1 MSLNISD
8 PNKFLSNASKTYHLN
23 VESMVKTFRSVFH
36 NRKKAK
42 CLFISSSEVYSLND
56 NSKPHHEDDSLNM
69 NNDIG
74 KVKQLFILG
83 IDCTKFGPTAR
94 YIMLAASLFLFT
106 CGYGYYQEWV
116 VYSWFKRKLGLFT
129 TMFYFIGTAIC
140 ALVEKF
146 ITTYYE
152 FPGNFTTNLRE
163 SKKFLQI
170 TVGVSTQY
178 DEEVM
183 VNVESHQLALRG
195 IILGV
200 MSEYS
205 EQDVAGREGKQG
217 LADSIKDAL
226 NIFLE
231 DKEGFG
237 GVEGIH
243 FTSFVLQ

>member
-1 MSLNISD
+1 MAENNEENKKGGIVKIAIFAGAGLLLLGIGLGIGALIFGGGSEPD
-8 PNKFLSNASKTYHLN
+8 PSAEVSEILEGKNPEKEKKDETSEEGNTEEEGDIEMECVENADGEEECVPKKKVKKVNVEEKFL
-23 VESMVKTFRSVFH
+23 
-36 NRKKAK
+36 
-42 CLFISSSEVYSLND
+42 
-56 NSKPHHEDDSLNM
+56 
-69 NNDIG
+69 
-74 KVKQLFILG
+74 
-83 IDCTKFGPTAR
+83 
-94 YIMLAASLFLFT
+94 
-106 CGYGYYQEWV
+106 
-116 VYSWFKRKLGLFT
+116 
-129 TMFYFIGTAIC
+129 
-140 ALVEKF
+140 
-146 ITTYYE
+146 TTYYE

-205 EQDVAGREGKQG
+205 EQDIAGREGKQM
-217 LADSIKDAL
+217 LADAIKDAL

>member
-1 MSLNISD
+1 MADNKEENKKGGIVKIAIFAAAGLVLLGIGLGIGALIFGGGSD
-8 PNKFLSNASKTYHLN
+8 PDPSAEVSEILEGKNPEKEKEEEKSEDNSAEEESEVEMECVENADGEEECVPKKKVKKVNVEEKFL
-23 VESMVKTFRSVFH
+23 
-36 NRKKAK
+36 
-42 CLFISSSEVYSLND
+42 
-56 NSKPHHEDDSLNM
+56 
-69 NNDIG
+69 
-74 KVKQLFILG
+74 
-83 IDCTKFGPTAR
+83 
-94 YIMLAASLFLFT
+94 
-106 CGYGYYQEWV
+106 
-116 VYSWFKRKLGLFT
+116 
-129 TMFYFIGTAIC
+129 
-140 ALVEKF
+140 
-146 ITTYYE
+146 TTYYE
-152 FPGNFTTNLRE
+152 FPGNFTTNLKD
-163 SKKFLQI
+163 SKRFLQI

-205 EQDVAGREGKQG
+205 EQDVAGRDGKQG
-217 LADSIKDAL
+217 LADAIKDAL

>member
-1 MSLNISD
+1 MVLHVVENLDDYYKQIMNQKWTNKLIICYFTASWCGPCKTLGPQLEEAVNGANGAVTMVKVNVD
-8 PNKFLSNASKTYHLN
+8 EKFL
-23 VESMVKTFRSVFH
+23 
-36 NRKKAK
+36 
-42 CLFISSSEVYSLND
+42 
-56 NSKPHHEDDSLNM
+56 
-69 NNDIG
+69 
-74 KVKQLFILG
+74 
-83 IDCTKFGPTAR
+83 
-94 YIMLAASLFLFT
+94 
-106 CGYGYYQEWV
+106 
-116 VYSWFKRKLGLFT
+116 
-129 TMFYFIGTAIC
+129 
-140 ALVEKF
+140 
-146 ITTYYE
+146 TTYYE
-152 FPGNFTTNLRE
+152 FPGNFTTNLRV
-163 SKKFLQI
+163 SKQFLQI

-205 EQDVAGREGKQG
+205 EQDVAGRDGKQG
-217 LADSIKDAL
+217 LADAIRDAL

>member
-1 MSLNISD
+1 MADNKDENEKKGGIVKIAIFAVAGLVLLGIGLGIGALIFGGGSEPD
-8 PNKFLSNASKTYHLN
+8 PSAEVSEILDGNKPPIENKEEEEEENSNEESEVEMECTENADGEEECVPKKKVKKVNVEEKFL
-23 VESMVKTFRSVFH
+23 
-36 NRKKAK
+36 
-42 CLFISSSEVYSLND
+42 
-56 NSKPHHEDDSLNM
+56 
-69 NNDIG
+69 
-74 KVKQLFILG
+74 
-83 IDCTKFGPTAR
+83 
-94 YIMLAASLFLFT
+94 
-106 CGYGYYQEWV
+106 
-116 VYSWFKRKLGLFT
+116 
-129 TMFYFIGTAIC
+129 
-140 ALVEKF
+140 
-146 ITTYYE
+146 TTYYE

-163 SKKFLQI
+163 SKQFLQI

-200 MSEYS
+200 MSEFS
-205 EQDVAGREGKQG
+205 QNDVAGREGKQS

>member
-1 MSLNISD
+1 MADNKEENKKGGIVKIAIFAAAGLVLLGIGLGIGALIFGGGSD
-8 PNKFLSNASKTYHLN
+8 PDPSAEVSEILEGKNPEKEKEEEKSEDNSAEEESEVEMECVENADGEEECVPKKKVKKVNVEEKFL
-23 VESMVKTFRSVFH
+23 
-36 NRKKAK
+36 
-42 CLFISSSEVYSLND
+42 
-56 NSKPHHEDDSLNM
+56 
-69 NNDIG
+69 
-74 KVKQLFILG
+74 
-83 IDCTKFGPTAR
+83 
-94 YIMLAASLFLFT
+94 
-106 CGYGYYQEWV
+106 
-116 VYSWFKRKLGLFT
+116 
-129 TMFYFIGTAIC
+129 
-140 ALVEKF
+140 
-146 ITTYYE
+146 TTYYE
-152 FPGNFTTNLRE
+152 FPGNFTTNLRD
-163 SKKFLQI
+163 SKRFLQI

-205 EQDVAGREGKQG
+205 EQDVAGRDGKQS
-217 LADSIKDAL
+217 LANAIKDAL

>member
-1 MSLNISD
+1 MADNKEENKKGGIVKIAIFAAAGLVLLGIGLGIGALIFGGGSD
-8 PNKFLSNASKTYHLN
+8 PDPSAEVSEILEGKNPEKEKEEEKPEDNSAEEESEVEMECVENADGEEECVPKKKVKKVNVEEKFL
-23 VESMVKTFRSVFH
+23 
-36 NRKKAK
+36 
-42 CLFISSSEVYSLND
+42 
-56 NSKPHHEDDSLNM
+56 
-69 NNDIG
+69 
-74 KVKQLFILG
+74 
-83 IDCTKFGPTAR
+83 
-94 YIMLAASLFLFT
+94 
-106 CGYGYYQEWV
+106 
-116 VYSWFKRKLGLFT
+116 
-129 TMFYFIGTAIC
+129 
-140 ALVEKF
+140 
-146 ITTYYE
+146 TTYYE
-152 FPGNFTTNLRE
+152 FPGNFTTNLRD

-183 VNVESHQLALRG
+183 INVESHQLALRG

-205 EQDVAGREGKQG
+205 EQDVAGRDGKQS
-217 LADSIKDAL
+217 LADAIKDAL

>member
-1 MSLNISD
+1 MADNKDENEKKGGIVKIAIFVAAGLVLLGIGLGVGALIFGGGSEPDPSAEISEILD
-8 PNKFLSNASKTYHLN
+8 GNKPPAENKKEEEEENSDEESEVEMECTENADGEEECVPKKKVKKVNVEEKFL
-23 VESMVKTFRSVFH
+23 
-36 NRKKAK
+36 
-42 CLFISSSEVYSLND
+42 
-56 NSKPHHEDDSLNM
+56 
-69 NNDIG
+69 
-74 KVKQLFILG
+74 
-83 IDCTKFGPTAR
+83 
-94 YIMLAASLFLFT
+94 
-106 CGYGYYQEWV
+106 
-116 VYSWFKRKLGLFT
+116 
-129 TMFYFIGTAIC
+129 
-140 ALVEKF
+140 
-146 ITTYYE
+146 TTYYE
-152 FPGNFTTNLRE
+152 FPGNFTTNLRD
-163 SKKFLQI
+163 SKQFLQI

-205 EQDVAGREGKQG
+205 QDDIAGREGKQA

>member
-1 MSLNISD
+1 MAENNEENNKKGGIVKIAIFAVAGLVLLGVGLGIGALIFGGGSEPD
-8 PNKFLSNASKTYHLN
+8 PSAEVSEILEGKNPEKEKQDENVEEENSEENSEIEMECVENADGEEECVPKKKVKKVNVEEKFL
-23 VESMVKTFRSVFH
+23 
-36 NRKKAK
+36 
-42 CLFISSSEVYSLND
+42 
-56 NSKPHHEDDSLNM
+56 
-69 NNDIG
+69 
-74 KVKQLFILG
+74 
-83 IDCTKFGPTAR
+83 
-94 YIMLAASLFLFT
+94 
-106 CGYGYYQEWV
+106 
-116 VYSWFKRKLGLFT
+116 
-129 TMFYFIGTAIC
+129 
-140 ALVEKF
+140 
-146 ITTYYE
+146 TTYYE

-205 EQDVAGREGKQG
+205 EQDVAGRDGKQG
-217 LADSIKDAL
+217 LADAVKDAL
-226 NIFLE
+226 NEFLE

>member
-1 MSLNISD
+1 MADNKEENEKKGGIVKIAIFAAAGLVLLGIGLGIGALIFSGGSEPD
-8 PNKFLSNASKTYHLN
+8 PSAEVSEILDGNKPPVDNKKDEEEESSEEESEVEMECTENADGEEECVPKKKVKKVNVEEKFL
-23 VESMVKTFRSVFH
+23 
-36 NRKKAK
+36 
-42 CLFISSSEVYSLND
+42 
-56 NSKPHHEDDSLNM
+56 
-69 NNDIG
+69 
-74 KVKQLFILG
+74 
-83 IDCTKFGPTAR
+83 
-94 YIMLAASLFLFT
+94 
-106 CGYGYYQEWV
+106 
-116 VYSWFKRKLGLFT
+116 
-129 TMFYFIGTAIC
+129 
-140 ALVEKF
+140 
-146 ITTYYE
+146 TTYYE

-200 MSEYS
+200 MSEFS
-205 EQDVAGREGKQG
+205 QDDVAGREGKQT

>member
-1 MSLNISD
+1 MADNKEENKKSGIVKIAIFAAAGLVLLGVGLGIGALIFGGGSEPDPSAEVSEILEGKNPEKEKEEESSEGENTEEESD
-8 PNKFLSNASKTYHLN
+8 VELECVENADGEEECVPKKKVKKVNVEEKFL
-23 VESMVKTFRSVFH
+23 
-36 NRKKAK
+36 
-42 CLFISSSEVYSLND
+42 
-56 NSKPHHEDDSLNM
+56 
-69 NNDIG
+69 
-74 KVKQLFILG
+74 
-83 IDCTKFGPTAR
+83 
-94 YIMLAASLFLFT
+94 
-106 CGYGYYQEWV
+106 
-116 VYSWFKRKLGLFT
+116 
-129 TMFYFIGTAIC
+129 
-140 ALVEKF
+140 
-146 ITTYYE
+146 TTYYE

-205 EQDVAGREGKQG
+205 EQDVAGRDGKQG
-217 LADSIKDAL
+217 LADAIRDAL

>member
-1 MSLNISD
+1 MAENKEENKKGGIVKIAIFAAAGLVLLAIGLGIGALIFGGGSD
-8 PNKFLSNASKTYHLN
+8 PDPSAEVSEILEGKNPEKEKTEEGSEEESTEAESDVEMECVENADGEEECVPKKKVKKVNVEEKFL
-23 VESMVKTFRSVFH
+23 
-36 NRKKAK
+36 
-42 CLFISSSEVYSLND
+42 
-56 NSKPHHEDDSLNM
+56 
-69 NNDIG
+69 
-74 KVKQLFILG
+74 
-83 IDCTKFGPTAR
+83 
-94 YIMLAASLFLFT
+94 
-106 CGYGYYQEWV
+106 
-116 VYSWFKRKLGLFT
+116 
-129 TMFYFIGTAIC
+129 
-140 ALVEKF
+140 
-146 ITTYYE
+146 TTYYE

>member
-1 MSLNISD
+1 MAENKEENKKSGIIKIAIFAVAGLVLLGIGLGIGALIFSGGSD
-8 PNKFLSNASKTYHLN
+8 PDPSAEVSEILEGKNPEKEKEEVVEDANSEEESEVEMECVENADGEEECVPKKKVKKVNVEEKFL
-23 VESMVKTFRSVFH
+23 
-36 NRKKAK
+36 
-42 CLFISSSEVYSLND
+42 
-56 NSKPHHEDDSLNM
+56 
-69 NNDIG
+69 
-74 KVKQLFILG
+74 
-83 IDCTKFGPTAR
+83 
-94 YIMLAASLFLFT
+94 
-106 CGYGYYQEWV
+106 
-116 VYSWFKRKLGLFT
+116 
-129 TMFYFIGTAIC
+129 
-140 ALVEKF
+140 
-146 ITTYYE
+146 TTYYE
-152 FPGNFTTNLRE
+152 FPGNFTTNLRD

-205 EQDVAGREGKQG
+205 EQDVAGRDGKQG
-217 LADSIKDAL
+217 LADAVKDAL

>member
-1 MSLNISD
+1 MADNKDENEKKGGIVKIAIFAAVGLVLLGIGLGIGALIFGGGSEPDPSAEVSEILDGNKPTAENKKEEEEENSD
-8 PNKFLSNASKTYHLN
+8 EESEVEMECTENADGEEECVPKKKVKKVNVEEKFL
-23 VESMVKTFRSVFH
+23 
-36 NRKKAK
+36 
-42 CLFISSSEVYSLND
+42 
-56 NSKPHHEDDSLNM
+56 
-69 NNDIG
+69 
-74 KVKQLFILG
+74 
-83 IDCTKFGPTAR
+83 
-94 YIMLAASLFLFT
+94 
-106 CGYGYYQEWV
+106 
-116 VYSWFKRKLGLFT
+116 
-129 TMFYFIGTAIC
+129 
-140 ALVEKF
+140 
-146 ITTYYE
+146 TTYYE
-152 FPGNFTTNLRE
+152 FPGNFTTNLRG
-163 SKKFLQI
+163 SKQFLQI

-205 EQDVAGREGKQG
+205 QDDVAGRDGKQA

-226 NIFLE
+226 NVFLE

>member
-1 MSLNISD
+1 MADNKDENEKKGGIVKIAIFAAAGLVLLGVGLGIGALIFGGGSEPD
-8 PNKFLSNASKTYHLN
+8 PSAEVSEILDGNKPPIENKKDEEEESSEEESEVEMECTENADGEEECVPKKKVKKVNVEEKFL
-23 VESMVKTFRSVFH
+23 
-36 NRKKAK
+36 
-42 CLFISSSEVYSLND
+42 
-56 NSKPHHEDDSLNM
+56 
-69 NNDIG
+69 
-74 KVKQLFILG
+74 
-83 IDCTKFGPTAR
+83 
-94 YIMLAASLFLFT
+94 
-106 CGYGYYQEWV
+106 
-116 VYSWFKRKLGLFT
+116 
-129 TMFYFIGTAIC
+129 
-140 ALVEKF
+140 
-146 ITTYYE
+146 TTYYE

-200 MSEYS
+200 MSEFS
-205 EQDVAGREGKQG
+205 QDDVAGREGKQT
-217 LADSIKDAL
+217 LADSLKDAL

>member
-1 MSLNISD
+1 MADNKEENKKGGIVKIAIFAAAGLVLLGIGLGIGALIFGGGSD
-8 PNKFLSNASKTYHLN
+8 PDPSAEVSEILEGKNPEKEKEEEKSEDNSAEEESEVEMECVENADGEEECVPKKKVKKVNVEEKFL
-23 VESMVKTFRSVFH
+23 
-36 NRKKAK
+36 
-42 CLFISSSEVYSLND
+42 
-56 NSKPHHEDDSLNM
+56 
-69 NNDIG
+69 
-74 KVKQLFILG
+74 
-83 IDCTKFGPTAR
+83 
-94 YIMLAASLFLFT
+94 
-106 CGYGYYQEWV
+106 
-116 VYSWFKRKLGLFT
+116 
-129 TMFYFIGTAIC
+129 
-140 ALVEKF
+140 
-146 ITTYYE
+146 TTYYE
-152 FPGNFTTNLRE
+152 FPGNFTTNLRD

-183 VNVESHQLALRG
+183 INVESHQLALRG

-205 EQDVAGREGKQG
+205 EQDVAGRDGKQG
-217 LADSIKDAL
+217 LADAIKDAL